1 MAELTRPN
9 RPANHFNGPRG
20 FTLIELLIVVAIIAI
35 LAAIAVP
42 NFLQAQTRSKYSRVL
57 SDFRTMRVGVES
69 YAVDWNRPPAM
80 TWGTSYQNSA
90 GRTVPEARYNGERIY
105 GTLGP
110 FITTP
115 VAYLSRFDFLDP
127 FVDKKVGSVSMDARL
142 YTYQDLATNQLPL
155 PYPTSGSVFATVRPS
170 LIDYA
175 LLPRELGSYWTLSI
189 GPSGNDEL
197 YFRDFYTQYDASN
210 GTISAG
216 TIYTS
221 QKSSNPTQMNF
232 QL

>member
-1 MAELTRPN
+1 MAEFNRPN
-9 RPANHFNGPRG
+9 RPAPFFTGPRG

-42 NFLQAQTRSKYSRVL
+42 NFLQAQARSKYSRVL

-80 TWGTSYQNSA
+80 TWGTAYQNAA
-90 GRTVPEARYNGERIY
+90 GRTVPESRYNGERIY

-127 FVDKKVGSVSMDARL
+127 FVDNRKVTMDAHL

-155 PYPTSGSVFATVRPS
+155 PYPTGGSMFATVRPS
-170 LIDYA
+170 LTDFAI
-175 LLPRELGSYWTLSI
+175 LPRELGSYWTLSI
-189 GPSGNDEL
+189 GPSGDDRL
-197 YFRDFYTQYDASN
+197 DLRAFYTQYDPSN

-221 QKSSNPTQMNF
+221 QKNSNPTQMEF

>member
-1 MAELTRPN
+1 MAESKRPN
-9 RPANHFNGPRG
+9 RPAPTSMAPRG

-42 NFLQAQTRSKYSRVL
+42 NFLAAQTRSKYSRVL

-69 YAVDWNRPPAM
+69 YAVDWNKPPAM
-80 TWGTSYQNSA
+80 TWGASYTNAA
-90 GRTVPEARYNGERIY
+90 GRTVPESRYNGERIY

-127 FVDKKVGSVSMDARL
+127 FVDTRSVSQDAKL

-189 GPSGNDEL
+189 GPSGNDRL
-197 YFRDFYTQYDASN
+197 YFRDFYTQYDPSN
-210 GTISAG
+210 GTISEG
-216 TIYTS
+216 TIYVS
-221 QKSSNPTQMNF
+221 QKHSTPTQMNF

>member
-1 MAELTRPN
+1 MATLNRPN
-9 RPANHFNGPRG
+9 RPAAAPTTLRG

-42 NFLQAQTRSKYSRVL
+42 NFLAAQTRSKYSRVL

-80 TWGTSYQNSA
+80 TWGASYQNAA
-90 GRTVPEARYNGERIY
+90 GKTIPESRYKGEPIY

-127 FVDKKVGSVSMDARL
+127 FVDTRNVSQDAKL
-142 YTYQDLATNQLPL
+142 YTYQDLPTNQLPL
-155 PYPTSGSVFATVRPS
+155 LPSPSGDRVFIVRPT
-170 LIDYA
+170 LGEFA

-189 GPSGNDEL
+189 GPIGDDHLDFEE
-197 YFRDFYTQYDASN
+197 FYTQYDPSN
-210 GTISAG
+210 GTISPG

-221 QKSSNPTQMNF
+221 QKNSTPTQMGF
-232 QL
+232 QI